1 MMEVLLMVTV
11 YLMIV
16 SFFITVGLL
25 VIEIL
30 MKGPKERKFTYVNVF
45 GVVAFISLIA
55 FLILVNLYL

>member
-1 MMEVLLMVTV
+1 MMEILLMIIV
-11 YLMIV
+11 YLMII

-25 VIEIL
+25 VLEIL

-45 GVVAFISLIA
+45 GVVTFISLIA